1 MPRAVPPIPA
11 HPAARSRRTAL
22 AAVEAA
28 GAAPLR
34 VPGRLPLNEAL
45 IRAPRRHDA
54 GPAREAVGD
63 FAAATAAA
71 AASIAGAAPA
81 RADVDWTA
89 RRLDEDGR
97 LPARDLAGALGPLP
111 ALHATALPGLLI
123 VSAPG
128 PGRPGTLRL
137 SGIRLTIP
145 YAVRR
150 LTGIAAPGS
159 VVMAPLPGGAW
170 AVVPADRLTAL
181 ITAAATAALSAA
193 TGATGMA
200 LVPGPAAGIGL
211 SA

>member
-63 FAAATAAA
+63 FAAATAA